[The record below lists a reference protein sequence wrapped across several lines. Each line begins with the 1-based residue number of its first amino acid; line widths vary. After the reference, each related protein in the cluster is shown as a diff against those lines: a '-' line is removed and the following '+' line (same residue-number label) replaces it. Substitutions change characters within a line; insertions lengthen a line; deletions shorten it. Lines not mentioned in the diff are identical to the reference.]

1 MKLFKRRKKKLELDN
16 NFGTLNSEIQ
26 LARLDELERLLNEM
40 VDKIGEEVAVSNKQ
54 NIPK

>member
-40 VDKIGEEVAVSNKQ
+40 VDKIGEEVAVSNK
-54 NIPK
+54 